1 MDYTALLQE
10 LKQQEQTLQ
19 FPSFSNEDA
28 ATIGMSLYRMAKE
41 RSLPITIDIT
51 RCGQQLFHLAMPG
64 TSADNDQ
71 WVIRKCRLVNRFQT
85 SSFRLSTE
93 LRSEGKT
100 LEERYELSH
109 YEYAAHGG
117 CFPILIK
124 GTGMV
129 GTITVSGLAQEDD
142 HALVVEAIT
151 KFLQDQA

>member
-1 MDYTALLQE
+1 MNYAELIKE
-10 LKQQEQTLQ
+10 LKQQEQELQ

-28 ATIGMSLYRMAKE
+28 VTIGLDLYRMAKE
-41 RSLPITIDIT
+41 RNLPITIDIT
-51 RCGQQLFHLAMPG
+51 RNGQQLFHLAMPG

-71 WVIRKCRLVNRFQT
+71 WIIRKCRLVNRFQM
-85 SSFRLSTE
+85 SSFRMGTE
-93 LRSEGKT
+93 LRSEGLS

-124 GTGMV
+124 HTGMV

-142 HALVVEAIT
+142 HALVVEAIRN
-151 KFLQDQA
+151 FLKK

>member
-1 MDYTALLQE
+1 MDYTVLLEE
-10 LKQQEQTLQ
+10 LKQEEQTLQ

-28 ATIGMSLYRMAKE
+28 VAIGMDLYRVAKE
-41 RSLPITIDIT
+41 QNLAITIDIT

-71 WVIRKCRLVNRFQT
+71 WILRTCRLVNRFQM
-85 SSFRLSTE
+85 SSYRMGTE
-93 LRSEGKT
+93 LRSLGKT

-124 GTGMV
+124 DTGMV

-142 HALVVEAIT
+142 HALVVEAIAR
-151 KFLQDQA
+151 FLNK

>member
-1 MDYTALLQE
+1 MNYTALLEE
-10 LKQQEQTLQ
+10 LKAQEQALQ
-19 FPSFSNEDA
+19 FASFSNADA
-28 ATIGMSLYRMAKE
+28 VTIGMDLYRMAKE
-41 RSLPITIDIT
+41 RNLPITIDIT
-51 RCGQQLFHLAMPG
+51 RNGQQLFHLAMPG

-71 WVIRKCRLVNRFQT
+71 WVIRKCRLDNRFQA
-85 SSFRLSTE
+85 SSFRVGTE
-93 LRSEGKT
+93 LRSLGMT

-124 GTGMV
+124 DTGMV

-151 KFLQDQA
+151 NFLQNHT

>member
-1 MDYTALLQE
+1 MNYAELIKE
-10 LKQQEQTLQ
+10 LKQQEQELQ

-28 ATIGMSLYRMAKE
+28 VTIGLDLYRMAKE
-41 RSLPITIDIT
+41 RNLPITIDIT
-51 RCGQQLFHLAMPG
+51 RNGQQLFHLAMPG

-71 WVIRKCRLVNRFQT
+71 WIIRKCRLVNRFQM
-85 SSFRLSTE
+85 SSFRMGTE
-93 LRSEGKT
+93 LRSEGLS

-124 GTGMV
+124 HTGML

-142 HALVVEAIT
+142 HALVVEAIRN
-151 KFLQDQA
+151 FLKK